1 MTASIG
7 CCSEWIVT
15 VFVKIVNFVKLRRI
29 GYLKS
34 LHSRARQARAQQV
47 LPESRLPSTPKPD
60 SKNFQPYITP
70 LRLVNPP
77 TQRRFLGAVFFSPPS
92 FPSSLPSAWLTC
104 PQVGQAASCL

>member
-29 GYLKS
+29 EYLKS

-47 LPESRLPSTPKPD
+47 LPES
-60 SKNFQPYITP
+60 Q
-70 LRLVNPP
+70 V
-77 TQRRFLGAVFFSPPS
+77 PPS
-92 FPSSLPSAWLTC
+92 SIPKIFNPISPH
-104 PQVGQAASCL
+104 

>member
-47 LPESRLPSTPKPD
+47 LPESP
-60 SKNFQPYITP
+60 
-70 LRLVNPP
+70 V
-77 TQRRFLGAVFFSPPS
+77 PPS
-92 FPSSLPSAWLTC
+92 SIPKIFNPISPY
-104 PQVGQAASCL
+104 

>member
-47 LPESRLPSTPKPD
+47 LPESRLPSTPKLDP
-60 SKNFQPYITP
+60 KNFQPYITP

-77 TQRRFLGAVFFSPPS
+77 TQRRFLSAVFFSPPP
-92 FPSSLPSAWLTC
+92 FLRHC
-104 PQVGQAASCL
+104 PALG